1 MGMMPSHAV
10 CCSYRLRFRSCPLPL
25 DNISSLPFPSLLH
38 LAILLGDRSKHFSP
52 GFNSSMLS
60 LLGDLRFV
68 IAVSS
73 VTGVIIHSLKCTKA
87 LRGCKTRLRINHAF
101 PDVPFGRRFPNLICI
116 GPIASA
122 CASTRTHTFSRSVSV
137 GRRSGKMVFAQLSP
151 SSSLSS
157 NRSLSSSN
165 VRRRKCMLT

>member
-25 DNISSLPFPSLLH
+25 DNISSLPPPP
-38 LAILLGDRSKHFSP
+38 LGDLVRRSIETLLP